1 MTKPATQYI
10 VFVNDE
16 ALEGKPATKK
26 AKAVEAAEAAA
37 KADKRAHVEV
47 RTAAGNVVH
56 EIKGVKTIKMS
67 PPYTRVVE
75 LPEGA
80 KIPSEMRVAYTR
92 NRKKLAIT
100 HHFTAPEGP
109 YAVVNF
115 ETGKVLAE
123 NLETTRDAGAFCKT
137 V

>member
-1 MTKPATQYI
+1 MTKNATVYT
-10 VFVNDE
+10 VLVNGE
-16 ALEGKPATKK
+16 AQDATFSKK
-26 AKAVEAAEAAA
+26 DKGIAAVEAAA
-37 KADKRAHVEV
+37 KSDKRANIQLVTGSGKVVAEV
-47 RTAAGNVVH
+47 
-56 EIKGVKTIKMS
+56 KGVKTIKMS

-115 ETGKVLAE
+115 ETGKVLARE
-123 NLETTRDAGAFCKT
+123 IPTTREAGAFCKT